1 MKAEVAIFM
10 VTYNHEKFISR
21 AIESAISQK
30 TNFKYTL
37 FIADDCS
44 TDTTAEI
51 CERYSRSHP
60 DKIVLRRR
68 ESNLGAEKNSRL
80 LFKEIFDREIE
91 YLAFLEGD
99 DYWLVTDKLQRQFN
113 FLNDNSD
120 YQIVCSNVAIHN
132 GENEFIRERLDF
144 EAEYIDFD
152 FDYILGNNHIS
163 TVTALI
169 RCDWIRR
176 FPIPDVTFRDK
187 YFWLRALTVGNCRY
201 LNEVMAV
208 YTMHENG
215 LYSGLSH
222 FDKCTIRIR
231 DYSTYVEVF
240 PDYKKAFKRLI
251 LSAYCEAF
259 LSAFKRL
266 NIKGL
271 FYLIRLIFK
280 S

>member
-1 MKAEVAIFM
+1 MKAKVAIFM
-10 VTYNHEKFISR
+10 VTYNHERFISR
-21 AIESAISQK
+21 AIESALSQK

-44 TDTTAEI
+44 TDSTAEI

-60 DKIVLRRR
+60 DKIVLRKR

-99 DYWLVTDKLQRQFN
+99 DYWLVDDKLQRQYN
-113 FLNDNSD
+113 FLNDNDD
-120 YQIVCSNVAIHN
+120 YQLVCSNVAIHN
-132 GENEFIRERLDF
+132 GKNEFIRERLNV
-144 EAEYIDFD
+144 EAEDIDFD

-169 RCDWIRR
+169 RCDWIRK
-176 FPIPDVTFRDK
+176 FPIPEVTFRDK
-187 YFWLRALTVGNCRY
+187 YFWLRALTVGKCRY
-201 LNEVMAV
+201 QNEVMAV

-215 LYSGLSH
+215 LYSSLSH
-222 FDKCTIRIR
+222 FDKCAIRIR
-231 DYSTYVEVF
+231 DYSVYRKVF
-240 PDYKKAFKRLI
+240 PNYNRSFKRLI
-251 LSAYCEAF
+251 LRAYFEAF
-259 LSAFKRL
+259 LSAVKRL

-271 FYLIRLIFK
+271 FHLMSLIFK
-280 S
+280 L